1 MPELADIKGF
11 YEAHPYPPFQ
21 EDMDLHASGARRVVG
36 SPSDWF
42 HLYFPRRAFTENLD
56 ILIAGCGMLQVG
68 LLGLSARRAR
78 FTAIDVSRVAI
89 EAARRTCRKYSM
101 DHVDVR
107 EMPIEEV
114 GKLGKKFDLIFCTG
128 VLHHLE
134 SPLVGLKALRS
145 VLRPEGAMN
154 VMVYGHYG
162 RFGLEMM
169 QEMLRRAGVKAS
181 DEGIDKTRRWL
192 DILPDGHPARDAV
205 AGFRDLSD
213 SAGIADLLLNPR
225 ERSYTV
231 PEVYD
236 WLDRADLRLQRFFY
250 RSRYLPSR
258 TRLRD
263 TSLPARAEWL
273 PAEQQHAVA
282 EMIRCSL
289 RKHHFVACCGDR
301 PRESTRIDFSGDQCL
316 DYVPIVN
323 PGVRTNDH
331 PPDGV
336 AAELYWPTYEAQD
349 MRLRLDAASYRL
361 YQAVDG
367 RRTVRTI
374 IETAGFDEGCEK
386 SVRRTKGLF
395 SALWDSD
402 FILFQ
407 TLKAYPEG
415 KNSYK

>member
-21 EDMDLHASGARRVVG
+21 EDMDLHAAGVRRVVG
-36 SPSDWF
+36 SPKDWF
-42 HLYFPRRAFTENLD
+42 HLYFPRRAFTEDLD

-89 EAARRTCRKYSM
+89 EAARRTCEKYSM

-107 EMPIEEV
+107 ELPIEDV
-114 GKLGKKFDLIFCTG
+114 GELGRSFDLIFCTG

-134 SPLVGLKALRS
+134 SPLIGLKALRS

-154 VMVYGHYG
+154 LMVYGHYG

-169 QEMLRRAGVKAS
+169 QELLRCAGVKATS
-181 DEGIDKTRRWL
+181 EGIDKTRRWL

-213 SAGIADLLLNPR
+213 SAGMADLLLNPR

-231 PEVYD
+231 PDIYR

-273 PAEQQHAVA
+273 PAKQQHAVA

-289 RKHHFVACCGDR
+289 RKHHFVACRRDR
-301 PRESTRIDFSGDQCL
+301 PPESTRIDFGGDQWL
-316 DYVPIVN
+316 DYVPIPN
-323 PGVRTNDH
+323 PGVRIADY
-331 PPDGV
+331 PPEGV
-336 AAELYWPTYEAQD
+336 AAELFWPTYEAQD

-361 YQAVDG
+361 YQSVDG

-374 IETAGFDEGCEK
+374 VDAASRGDKWQELMQRAKI
-386 SVRRTKGLF
+386 LF
-395 SALWDSD
+395 STLWDSD
-402 FILFQ
+402 FILFH
-407 TLKAYPEG
+407 TLGAYPKG
-415 KNSYK
+415 